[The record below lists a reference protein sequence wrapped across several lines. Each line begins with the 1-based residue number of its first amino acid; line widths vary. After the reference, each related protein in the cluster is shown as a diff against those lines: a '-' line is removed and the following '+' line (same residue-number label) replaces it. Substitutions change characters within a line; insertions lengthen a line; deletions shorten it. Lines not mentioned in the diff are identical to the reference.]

1 MDRKKELAK
10 NTAILMVG
18 KILTQFVSF
27 FMLPLYTAVLTPGEY
42 GLVDLFNTYCTLL
55 LPLFNWQ
62 FDSGLFRFLLDVRDN
77 KEGQKKI
84 VSAVLSVCF
93 IQSVIYLLFFA
104 VAKNFITAEYKYYL
118 AIDVVLNIFLS
129 ALLQFARGIGKTTN
143 YTVSSF
149 ISATSNIC
157 LNVLF
162 IAVLRFGAEGM
173 FLATVLSKVVTI
185 LYMTISLKVVR
196 YYAVHLIDKSV
207 IKQIARYSFPLIP
220 NQLSWW
226 VVGVSDRVIVSKVIG
241 VAANGVY
248 SIANKFSGLFV
259 SFYNIF
265 NLSWTESVS
274 LHLDEED
281 SEKFLTETINDMFK
295 LFTCTCIEIVAVL
308 PFAFFVVINNQYADA
323 YNHVPILMLAVVFQI
338 IVGLYSVIYVAL
350 KKTHEIAK
358 TSFFAA
364 VINISTNVALIKF
377 IGLYAASVS
386 TFVAYFSMAIYRYID
401 IKKYKKVPLKRK
413 IVLKECIIGA
423 ITIFAYYSEN
433 RTIQVLIL
441 IIASVHFF
449 IDNRSFVLFALKKAM
464 NMWKGIRGE
473 NE

>member
-10 NTAILMVG
+10 NTVILMVG

-84 VSAVLSVCF
+84 VSSVLSVCF
-93 IQSVIYLLFFA
+93 IQSIIYLLFFT
-104 VAKNFITAEYKYYL
+104 VAQNFITAEYKYYL

-129 ALLQFARGIGKTTN
+129 ALLEFARGIGKTTN

-226 VVGVSDRVIVSKVIG
+226 VVGASDRVIVSKVIG

-350 KKTHEIAK
+350 KKTYEIAK

>member
-10 NTAILMVG
+10 NTVILMVG

-84 VSAVLSVCF
+84 VSSVLSVCF
-93 IQSVIYLLFFA
+93 IQSIIYLLFFA
-104 VAKNFITAEYKYYL
+104 VVQNFITAEYKYYL
-118 AIDVVLNIFLS
+118 AIDVVLNVFLS

-149 ISATSNIC
+149 ISATSNIG

-162 IAVLRFGAEGM
+162 IAVLRFGAKGM

-185 LYMTISLKVVR
+185 LYMTVSLKVVR
-196 YYAVHLIDKSV
+196 YYGVHLFDKSV

-226 VVGVSDRVIVSKVIG
+226 VVGASDRVIVSKVIG

-358 TSFFAA
+358 TSFLAA
-364 VINISTNVALIKF
+364 VINLLTNVVLIKF

-413 IVLKECIIGA
+413 VVLKECIIGA

-449 IDNRSFVLFALKKAM
+449 IDNRTFILFVLKKAM
-464 NMWKGIRGE
+464 NMWKGIRRE